1 MSFVD
6 KFWTKTNELA
16 NSALA
21 PLRSAIPGMGLG
33 SPINV
38 ATSSGVTGGST
49 DPHLTNR
56 KYTVRIVQDGTIV
69 VGAVPETIEI
79 NQSASWNAPWAGGIS
94 GAKGDIMALG
104 LGTRL
109 VAQVLTL
116 QVWQGGG
123 NNDFDFTI
131 QFELRA
137 YSNAERDVMIPLK
150 ALLGMTMPSLSNN
163 GFLKAPGPQ
172 LSQKGLR
179 DLGAGAAA
187 VAVETGKVVIDAAK
201 AGYSMA
207 SGAITGKSSMTD
219 TSISSL
225 SEAGNNAVDR
235 IGTAAKNAGLTRRA
249 IEANMENKIAI
260 EIGDWFRMTNVVIT
274 DVRHTMKSQRPGPE
288 DGTLMA
294 ADVVVSFRPMFT
306 VTREDIDMILGT
318 QLRPAGQRRGM

>member
-21 PLRSAIPGMGLG
+21 PLRMAIPGIGLG
-33 SPINV
+33 SDLST
-38 ATSSGVTGGST
+38 ATSSGISGGST
-49 DPHLTNR
+49 DPHLSNR
-56 KYTVRIVQDGTIV
+56 KYTIRIIQDGTIV
-69 VGAVPETIEI
+69 VGAVPETLEI
-79 NQSASWNAPWAGGIS
+79 NQSAAWNAPWAGGIS

-123 NNDFDFTI
+123 NNDFDFTV

-137 YSNAERDVMIPLK
+137 YSDANRDVMIPLK
-150 ALLGMTMPSLSNN
+150 ALLSMTMPSLSSN

-179 DLGAGAAA
+179 DLGAGVAA
-187 VAVETGKVVIDAAK
+187 VAVETGKVVVDAAK

-207 SGAITGKSSMTD
+207 SGAITGKGSMTNA
-219 TSISSL
+219 SISSL

-235 IGTAAKNAGLTRRA
+235 IGTASKNAGLTRRA
-249 IEANMENKIAI
+249 IEANMENKIGI
-260 EIGDWFRMTNVVIT
+260 EIGDWFRMSNVVIT
-274 DVRHTMKSQRPGPE
+274 DVRHTMRPQRPAQE
-288 DGTLMA
+288 DGMIMA

-306 VTREDIDMILGT
+306 VTREDIDMILGS
-318 QLRPAGQRRGM
+318 QLRAPGQRRGM